1 LSGDFD
7 HDGIADLL
15 LWNRFGNAVLNGQSI
30 AAAKCF
36 IYRGH
41 SHKRWGADWPAKSD
55 QQWWNVPN
63 VTQLRELDQDGDGV
77 KDIVMYAQGGGST
90 GYVSVLYG
98 RAGQLPDT
106 NDVETVDLKVPNGHY
121 ALLGDVTGDRVP
133 ELLVNT
139 GVATHENRVKV
150 YLGLRGQRLKAM
162 FGSGNDRPDSIP
174 GQWWGRPWSEIWMP
188 HRVQPNWGEADYF
201 LADLGDGNLDGVGDL
216 WAYSNPYL
224 ICYSGGRSFDS
235 LVDGLLDTRPAT
247 EAGAHAVL
255 GDIDG
260 SGVATLAM
268 YGGNSVI
275 YFKPSRGVPNDGVPR
290 RLPEGTEVSSAG
302 INDPPGSWGGPRLSR
317 GER

>member
-1 LSGDFD
+1 
-7 HDGIADLL
+7 
-15 LWNRFGNAVLNGQSI
+15 
-30 AAAKCF
+30 
-36 IYRGH
+36 
-41 SHKRWGADWPAKSD
+41 
-55 QQWWNVPN
+55 VPN

-275 YFKPSRGVPNDGVPR
+275 YFKPSRAVPNDGVPR
-290 RLPEGTEVSSAG
+290 RLPVGTDSVSSAG
-302 INDPPGSWGGPRLSR
+302 VKDRSGSLGRLRLSR
-317 GER
+317 WER